1 MRIAVIADIHGNL
14 DAFKCVLAD
23 MPSAA
28 VDTVYSLGDNI
39 GYGPQPEEVLALIR
53 HHGIPSV
60 MGNHEL
66 AIADP
71 VILRWFNPT
80 ARTSLEWTRDMLSEM
95 SRADILKLPTV
106 LTAQQCRFVH
116 GFPPDSPITYLFQ
129 VGDNALK
136 QAFANITERLC
147 FIGHTHELLM
157 FSFDGKH
164 LQRHD
169 LARGEITLDPA
180 RRYLINTGSVGQPRD
195 GNNNAKYVIWDTITG
210 CLDIRFVPYDI
221 ASVVKKIEV
230 AGLPESLAKRL
241 W

>member
-1 MRIAVIADIHGNL
+1 MRIAIIADIHGNL
-14 DAFKCVLAD
+14 DAFQCVLAD
-23 MPSAA
+23 MPTAA
-28 VDTVYSLGDNI
+28 VDAVYSLGDNI

-53 HHGIPSV
+53 HHSIPSV

-80 ARTSLEWTRDMLSEM
+80 ARTAIERTRDMLSEA
-95 SRADILKLPTV
+95 SIADIRKLPMV

-129 VGDNALK
+129 VNDNALQ
-136 QAFANITERLC
+136 QAFATITERLC
-147 FIGHTHELLM
+147 FVGHTHELLM
-157 FSFDGKH
+157 ISFDGKR

-169 LARGEITLDPA
+169 LAPGEFPLDPA
-180 RRYLINTGSVGQPRD
+180 CRYLINAGSVGQPRD
-195 GNNNAKYVIWDTITG
+195 GNNNAKYVIWDTTTG

-221 ASVVKKIEV
+221 ASVVKKIMD
-230 AGLPESLAKRL
+230 AGLPESLARRL

>member
-1 MRIAVIADIHGNL
+1 MRIAVISDIHGNL

-23 MPSAA
+23 MTPAT
-28 VDTVYSLGDNI
+28 VDTVYSLGDNV

-66 AIADP
+66 ALSDP

-80 ARTSLEWTRDMLSEM
+80 ARTSLERTRDMLSEV
-95 SRADILKLPTV
+95 SLATIFDLPTA

-116 GFPPDSPITYLFQ
+116 GFPPDSPTTYLFQ
-129 VGDNALK
+129 VGDSALE
-136 QAFANITERLC
+136 QAFSNITERLC
-147 FIGHTHELLM
+147 FVGHTHELLM
-157 FSFDGKH
+157 ISFDGKH
-164 LQRHD
+164 LRRHD
-169 LARGEITLDPA
+169 LAQGVITLDPA
-180 RRYLINTGSVGQPRD
+180 CRYLINIGSVGQPRD
-195 GNNNAKYVIWDTITG
+195 GNNNAKYVIWDTITD

-230 AGLPESLAKRL
+230 AGLPEAHAKRL